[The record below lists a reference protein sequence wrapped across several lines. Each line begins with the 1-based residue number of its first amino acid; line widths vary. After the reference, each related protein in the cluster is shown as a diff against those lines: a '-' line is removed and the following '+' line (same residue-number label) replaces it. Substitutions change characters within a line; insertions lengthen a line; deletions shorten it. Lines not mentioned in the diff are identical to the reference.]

1 MERDGLCS
9 LCMRFPPFRFAPIL
23 FIFSL
28 FLIDT
33 EEVFLPQQRPAS
45 RFSLSTSAP
54 FSPLRSSGVSELSSS
69 PPSAPLVPWL
79 SSLSASFLS
88 SCAARRRSPFRSSAF
103 AAAEPGDR
111 CFGRNKEN
119 WRMRVHPSSSLCF
132 TSVSPSSARAP
143 VTSRCFSS
151 LPTKALKPSVS
162 FIRVSRFRSSSAL
175 LRPPSLPLSSARC
188 SSLAGHSAEVDRRM
202 PSAVSVSSSPTTPSL
217 LRAFSCLSS
226 LPPAMPEET
235 PKREE
240 AAPSVAEV
248 AEAPVSKKAQKKAEK
263 EAAKEAA
270 KAAKREALE
279 AEQRAAQAVMNKQV
293 EDLEKDAFGYLPVI
307 DSRMRTNRE
316 WIPVDQLRNHV
327 GKTVWV
333 RGRIQESRGK
343 GSVGFLMLRERQE
356 TVQGV
361 LDAKRGNTKDMIK
374 WTMSLPLESVVDLQG
389 TVVEP
394 EVEIQSTSQKGVELL
409 VTKIFCVSK
418 AAQELPFQLRD
429 AMRPEDGSEG
439 GIRVNM
445 DTRLDNRI
453 LDLRTPVNQAIF
465 RIQSET
471 LQLFREFLL
480 SRNFVEL
487 HSPKLIGG
495 ASEGGAS
502 CFTLKYF
509 NRDACLAQSPQL
521 YKQMAMCADFERVF
535 EIGPV
540 FRAENSNTH
549 RHLCEFTGLD
559 LEMTFKEHYSE
570 VLDLLDDLFKFIF
583 KGLSERCKKEIDLFH
598 QQHPAEPFTWIEET
612 PRLSFEEGV
621 QMLREAGCPNI
632 PEDLSE
638 FDLSTE
644 QEKMLGRL
652 VKEKYHTDFYMLLQ
666 YPLKVRPF
674 YTMPDPHNKM
684 YSNSYDFFMRN
695 EEITSGAQR
704 VHDADLLTQRCLE
717 CGVPPSSIQTY
728 IDSFRLGTAPHGG
741 AGIGLERVV
750 MLFLGAKNIRQ
761 VSLFPRDP
769 KRLTP

>member
-1 MERDGLCS
+1 MSEQQSVGSAGDETRRLIGFDANSTERSAELITQSMERDGLCS

-45 RFSLSTSAP
+45 RFFLSTSAP

-69 PPSAPLVPWL
+69 PPSAPLVPWP

-88 SCAARRRSPFRSSAF
+88 SCAACRRSPFRSSAF
-103 AAAEPGDR
+103 AAAEPGGR

-119 WRMRVHPSSSLCF
+119 WRMRVLPSSSLCF

-162 FIRVSRFRSSSAL
+162 FIGVSRFRSSSAL
-175 LRPPSLPLSSARC
+175 LKPPSLPLSSARC

-439 GIRVNM
+439 VGDRIREPQE
-445 DTRLDNRI
+445 TR
-453 LDLRTPVNQAIF
+453 
-465 RIQSET
+465 E
-471 LQLFREFLL
+471 
-480 SRNFVEL
+480 
-487 HSPKLIGG
+487 K
-495 ASEGGAS
+495 
-502 CFTLKYF
+502 
-509 NRDACLAQSPQL
+509 
-521 YKQMAMCADFERVF
+521 
-535 EIGPV
+535 
-540 FRAENSNTH
+540 
-549 RHLCEFTGLD
+549 RH
-559 LEMTFKEHYSE
+559 
-570 VLDLLDDLFKFIF
+570 
-583 KGLSERCKKEIDLFH
+583 
-598 QQHPAEPFTWIEET
+598 A
-612 PRLSFEEGV
+612 
-621 QMLREAGCPNI
+621 
-632 PEDLSE
+632 
-638 FDLSTE
+638 
-644 QEKMLGRL
+644 
-652 VKEKYHTDFYMLLQ
+652 
-666 YPLKVRPF
+666 
-674 YTMPDPHNKM
+674 
-684 YSNSYDFFMRN
+684 
-695 EEITSGAQR
+695 
-704 VHDADLLTQRCLE
+704 
-717 CGVPPSSIQTY
+717 
-728 IDSFRLGTAPHGG
+728 
-741 AGIGLERVV
+741 
-750 MLFLGAKNIRQ
+750 AK
-761 VSLFPRDP
+761 
-769 KRLTP
+769 